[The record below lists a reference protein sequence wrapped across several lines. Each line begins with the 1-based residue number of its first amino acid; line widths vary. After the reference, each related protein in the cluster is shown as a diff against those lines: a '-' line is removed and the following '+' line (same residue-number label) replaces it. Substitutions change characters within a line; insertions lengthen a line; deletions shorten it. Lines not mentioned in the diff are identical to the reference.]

1 MPDEPTWLDR
11 PILEALHADQIME
24 HGGSLGIRDEGLL
37 ESALARPQQKWH
49 YEPRTDL
56 ATLAAAYAFGVA
68 KNHPFVDGNK
78 RAALVSAYTFLAVN
92 GFELEAPEPEAMTV
106 ILGTADG
113 SISEEDLAS
122 WIRSHLIPWID

>member
-1 MPDEPTWLDR
+1 MPTEPTWLDR
-11 PILEALHADQIME
+11 QMIETLHADQVLE

-49 YEPRTDL
+49 YASGTDL
-56 ATLAAAYAFGVA
+56 ATLAAAYAFGIA

-78 RAALVSAYTFLAVN
+78 RAALVAAYTFLAVN
-92 GFELEAPEPEAMTV
+92 DFELDAPEPEAVSM

-113 SISEEDLAS
+113 SLSEEDLAS
-122 WIRSHLIPWID
+122 WIRSHLTPWVD

>member
-1 MPDEPTWLDR
+1 MPNEPAWLDR
-11 PILEALHADQIME
+11 LILEALHADQIME

-49 YEPRTDL
+49 YEPRSDL

-68 KNHPFVDGNK
+68 KNHPFIDGNK
-78 RAALVSAYTFLAVN
+78 RAALVAAYTFLAVN
-92 GFELEAPEPEAMTV
+92 GFELEAPEPEAVTL

-122 WIRSHLIPWID
+122 WIRSHLIPWAD

>member
-1 MPDEPTWLDR
+1 MPNAPAWLDR
-11 PILEALHADQIME
+11 PIVEALHADQITE

-68 KNHPFVDGNK
+68 KNHPFIDGNK
-78 RAALVSAYTFLAVN
+78 RAALVSAYTFLAIN
-92 GFELEAPEPEAMTV
+92 GFELEAPEPEAVTV

-122 WIRSHLIPWID
+122 WIRSHLIPWVD

>member
-37 ESALARPQQKWH
+37 ESALARRQQKWH

-68 KNHPFVDGNK
+68 KNHPFIDGNK
-78 RAALVSAYTFLAVN
+78 RATLVSAYTFLAVN
-92 GFELEAPEPEAMTV
+92 GFELEVPEPEAMTV